1 MKNSTDAFIK
11 KALKSLDDRAKP
23 SQEQKQI
30 MLENLLIQAQTGEA
44 SGFERLQKMV
54 TVYPWRFGFGVSALQ
69 AVFVYAAVWLELY
82 KFYFTVAGEVKNGDV
97 FRGTQSTG
105 RSV

>member
-69 AVFVYAAVWLELY
+69 AVL
-82 KFYFTVAGEVKNGDV
+82 FTLLFGSNYTN
-97 FRGTQSTG
+97 FILQLLG
-105 RSV
+105 R